1 MSITTHPALARCSRR
16 VALAASVAALGLW
29 ATPAGAAGPPVDRF
43 DGIYATCDGLGE
55 IFAVSLPAND
65 RAPMVPTFS
74 LDGGQVL
81 VPISAEYTVT
91 ITPTG
96 GVPDTQSFSVSRRAP
111 ANATIDTCVAHGVLV
126 TAEGTVELHLKATLA
141 VRP

>member
-1 MSITTHPALARCSRR
+1 MFTTTTTTLARRSRR
-16 VALAASVAALGLW
+16 IALAASVATLGLW
-29 ATPAGAAGPPVDRF
+29 ADPAGAAGPPVERF
-43 DGIYATCDGLGE
+43 DGVYATCEGLGE

-65 RAPMVPTFS
+65 RAKMVPTFS

-81 VPISAEYTVT
+81 VPVSVEFSVT

-96 GVPDTQSFSVSRRAP
+96 GLPDTQSFSISRKAP
-111 ANATIDTCVAHGVLV
+111 ANATIDTCVAHGVQV
-126 TAEGTVELHLKATLA
+126 TDEGTIELHLEATLA

>member
-1 MSITTHPALARCSRR
+1 MSTTTHPALARCSRR

-43 DGIYATCDGLGE
+43 DGVYATCDGLGE

-65 RAPMVPTFS
+65 RAKMVPTFS
-74 LDGGQVL
+74 LDGRQVL
-81 VPISAEYTVT
+81 VPISVEFSVT

-126 TAEGTVELHLKATLA
+126 TAEGTIELHLEARLA